1 MNLPEFLRS
10 HRKNHSLAQKQIAHT
25 LGITREHYARVE
37 EGTQLPS
44 LPLLRRMSKEFQ
56 VTIIYIISENES
68 VYRAL
73 SDAE

>member
-1 MNLPEFLRS
+1 MNLPEYLKL
-10 HRKNHSLAQKQIAHT
+10 HRKEQSLPQKQIAHI

-37 EGTQLPS
+37 EGTQQPS
-44 LPLLRRMSKEFQ
+44 LPLLRRMAREFQ
-56 VTIIYIISENES
+56 ITIIYVISENES